1 MRNLKWREITP
12 VQDRERREARLSL
25 AGFGSVAMLLQGAR
39 EREKEWKE
47 EGRERKS
54 GEGG

>member
-1 MRNLKWREITP
+1 MEGNYPGAR
-12 VQDRERREARLSL
+12 QRERGKTVLGWL
-25 AGFGSVAMLLQGAR
+25 GSVAMLLQGAR
-39 EREKEWKE
+39 EKERMK